1 VLNYLYKNTELQITY
16 HFNMVAIQDK
26 TPKLLSLHQFLDAYI
41 QHQKEVMIRQ
51 TTYDLNQAKTRAHIV
66 EGLIKAISILD
77 ELIQTIRASKDK
89 SDAKKQIIA
98 KYDFTEEQAEAI
110 VMLQLYRLT
119 NTDITSLEREADEL
133 KKQIAELSLILN
145 SEAKLFQMI
154 KADLKQLKKTFGDER
169 RTVIEEKSDD
179 LTFDIE
185 VTVAKEIELTSI
197 TRDGYVKRT
206 SLRSYAASNCEE
218 FAIKENYH
226 LIRLIELNTTD
237 HLLLFTNKGKFISFP
252 VHELPDIR
260 WKDMGQHISNL
271 AALDKDEFIVQGI
284 PVRSFDTEQ
293 YVVFFTKNGMIKRS
307 SIKQYQVQ
315 RHSRSFIAINLK
327 NDDEIVNVFQTDG
340 YSDVF
345 VATNTGY
352 GLWYHESEVSVVG
365 QRAAGVK
372 SIQLKEGEHVVNGAV
387 FDELHEPSLVVVTQ
401 RGACKRME
409 LSEFTRS
416 TRAKR
421 GLAMLREL
429 KRKSHRIKGFMTIY
443 ENESIYFA
451 TVKGEVHHTVP
462 LELSASDRYSNGSF
476 VIDVDHQGEVTEVWK
491 DARYD
496 KPFEDID
503 S

>member
-1 VLNYLYKNTELQITY
+1 
-16 HFNMVAIQDK
+16 
-26 TPKLLSLHQFLDAYI
+26 
-41 QHQKEVMIRQ
+41 
-51 TTYDLNQAKTRAHIV
+51 
-66 EGLIKAISILD
+66 
-77 ELIQTIRASKDK
+77 
-89 SDAKKQIIA
+89 
-98 KYDFTEEQAEAI
+98 
-110 VMLQLYRLT
+110 
-119 NTDITSLEREADEL
+119 
-133 KKQIAELSLILN
+133 
-145 SEAKLFQMI
+145 
-154 KADLKQLKKTFGDER
+154 
-169 RTVIEEKSDD
+169 
-179 LTFDIE
+179 
-185 VTVAKEIELTSI
+185 
-197 TRDGYVKRT
+197 
-206 SLRSYAASNCEE
+206 
-218 FAIKENYH
+218 
-226 LIRLIELNTTD
+226 
-237 HLLLFTNKGKFISFP
+237 NKGKFISFP

-260 WKDMGQHISNL
+260 WKDMGQHISNM

-451 TVKGEVHHTVP
+451 TVKGEVHQTVA
-462 LELSASDRYSNGSF
+462 LELSASDGYSNGSF
-476 VIDVDHQGEVTEVWK
+476 VIDVDHQGEVDEVWK

-496 KPFEDID
+496 K
-503 S
+503 

>member
-1 VLNYLYKNTELQITY
+1 IEDT
-16 HFNMVAIQDK
+16 
-26 TPKLLSLHQFLDAYI
+26 
-41 QHQKEVMIRQ
+41 
-51 TTYDLNQAKTRAHIV
+51 
-66 EGLIKAISILD
+66 GG
-77 ELIQTIRASKDK
+77 KDN
-89 SDAKKQIIA
+89 
-98 KYDFTEEQAEAI
+98 
-110 VMLQLYRLT
+110 V
-119 NTDITSLEREADEL
+119 
-133 KKQIAELSLILN
+133 
-145 SEAKLFQMI
+145 
-154 KADLKQLKKTFGDER
+154 
-169 RTVIEEKSDD
+169 
-179 LTFDIE
+179 
-185 VTVAKEIELTSI
+185 LTSI

-401 RGACKRME
+401 RGA
-409 LSEFTRS
+409 
-416 TRAKR
+416 
-421 GLAMLREL
+421 
-429 KRKSHRIKGFMTIY
+429 
-443 ENESIYFA
+443 
-451 TVKGEVHHTVP
+451 
-462 LELSASDRYSNGSF
+462 
-476 VIDVDHQGEVTEVWK
+476 
-491 DARYD
+491 
-496 KPFEDID
+496 
-503 S
+503 